1 MSFKER
7 DSDDP
12 AFKSDNLRRRPL
24 FGFSKVFVER
34 HLEYVAADTHRNF
47 HVPKGRGL
55 HDTGA
60 KTFGRNKAC
69 TFKILIHMPIFK
81 MPILYKNSVAVWVF
95 II

>member
-1 MSFKER
+1 
-7 DSDDP
+7 
-12 AFKSDNLRRRPL
+12 
-24 FGFSKVFVER
+24 
-34 HLEYVAADTHRNF
+34 
-47 HVPKGRGL
+47 VPKGRGL